1 VGSLGVQA
9 IHEDPTFCTSRVPTQ
24 LAHRHRRSLLVS
36 EEEMESIPCDQINL
50 VYQLYQ
56 CNMLVADRISSLFHW
71 SLDALARVF
80 RGIAT
85 LVLLTYQTEG

>member
-1 VGSLGVQA
+1 MPNRDPITWSTMVSGFLHAGQPVEA
-9 IHEDPTFCTSRVPTQ
+9 I
-24 LAHRHRRSLLVS
+24 
-36 EEEMESIPCDQINL
+36 DQIIL
-50 VYQLYQ
+50 VFQLYQ

-71 SLDALARVF
+71 SLDALARGF

>member
-1 VGSLGVQA
+1 VL
-9 IHEDPTFCTSRVPTQ
+9 
-24 LAHRHRRSLLVS
+24 
-36 EEEMESIPCDQINL
+36 
-50 VYQLYQ
+50 QLYQ

-71 SLDALARVF
+71 SLDALARGF